1 MNSAPAAVLATSLPA
16 AEKPTLLLVDDEQR
30 ILRSLK
36 LLFTRDY
43 RVLATTSGK
52 DALAILR
59 QQKVHV
65 LICDQRMPHMAGVE
79 VLREARAISPNT
91 MRLLLTGYA
100 DVNAAIGSI
109 NEGEIFRYLTKPW
122 QQEEIRNIVAS
133 AASIALA
140 LEQAPGCKT
149 LAVAEQGTGSISIL
163 LIDAASEVAEA
174 LQNVL
179 DQHLAGRYR
188 LEWARSLEEAMVV
201 LETQEIGLVIS
212 ELRLGSQ
219 DAMPFLKTLK
229 RFHPHIVTI
238 ILSSFQDISTL
249 VEMVNQGQI
258 HRFLPKPVRA
268 NMTARSVLSGV
279 QLHHNIRRQPRLAER
294 HRVDVPLQEV
304 HSGFIGRLRQLV
316 RRVTANP

>member
-1 MNSAPAAVLATSLPA
+1 MNIPATASLASGLTA

-36 LLFTRDY
+36 LLFARDY
-43 RVLATTSGK
+43 RVLATTNGK
-52 DALAILR
+52 DALAMLR
-59 QQKVHV
+59 QHKVHV

-79 VLREARAISPNT
+79 VLREARAVSPNT

-100 DVNAAIGSI
+100 DIEAVIGSI

-122 QQEEIRNIVAS
+122 QQEEIRTIVAS

-140 LEQAPGCKT
+140 LDQAPGCKT
-149 LAVAEQGTGSISIL
+149 LAVAERGAASVGIL

-188 LEWARSLEEAMVV
+188 LEWARSLEEAMVA
-201 LETQEIGLVIS
+201 LERQEIGLVIS
-212 ELRLGSQ
+212 ELKLGDQ

-238 ILSSFQDISTL
+238 ILSSFQDISML

-294 HRVDVPLQEV
+294 HRVEPPVREHEGGL
-304 HSGFIGRLRQLV
+304 FGRLRHLA
-316 RRVTANP
+316 RRVGLS

>member
-1 MNSAPAAVLATSLPA
+1 MNIAPTIALTTAAA
-16 AEKPTLLLVDDEQR
+16 ANDRPTLLFVDDEQR

-36 LLFTRDY
+36 LLFARDY
-43 RVLATTSGK
+43 HVLATTSGK

-79 VLREARAISPNT
+79 VLREARLLSPNT

-100 DVNAAIGSI
+100 DVEAVIGSI

-122 QQEEIRNIVAS
+122 QQEEIRTIVAS

-140 LEQAPGCKT
+140 LDQAPGCKT
-149 LAVAEQGTGSISIL
+149 LAVAERGAVSVSIL
-163 LIDAASEVAEA
+163 LIDGASEVAEA
-174 LQNVL
+174 LQSIL
-179 DQHLAGRYR
+179 DQHLTGRYR
-188 LEWARSLEEAMVV
+188 LEWARSLEEAMAV

-212 ELRLGSQ
+212 ELKVGSE

-238 ILSSFQDISTL
+238 ILSSFQDISML

-294 HRVDVPLQEV
+294 HRVEAPVREQE
-304 HSGFIGRLRQLV
+304 GGLFGRLRHLV
-316 RRVTANP
+316 RRVGLS